1 MKYLVY
7 AIVFVIETFLFWI
20 LAHIDEK
27 VIFLAGFNWFVNL
40 VIFGFLIERLFK
52 TSTQAQITNKNS
64 TTDGN

>member
-7 AIVFVIETFLFWI
+7 AIVFVIETFLCWI

-27 VIFLAGFNWFVNL
+27 VIVMAVFNWLVNL

-52 TSTQAQITNKNS
+52 TSAQAQITDNN
-64 TTDGN
+64 